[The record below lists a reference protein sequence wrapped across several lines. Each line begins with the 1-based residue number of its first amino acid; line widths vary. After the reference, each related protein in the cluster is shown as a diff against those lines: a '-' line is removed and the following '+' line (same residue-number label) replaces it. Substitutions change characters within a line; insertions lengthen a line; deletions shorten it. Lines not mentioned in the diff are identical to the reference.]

1 MSFQGFTA
9 QTLEYF
15 LSISFD
21 NTKSHFEDLRACYQ
35 EHVKTPLYALYEEV
49 FPAVLDIDQNICVK
63 RARCVSGA
71 YNDARFSRSDP
82 VKTYMYL
89 HFCAETGRESDIPG
103 FFMDASYDGY
113 RYGLQLYHRTTQGM
127 TKLRDFALENEKR
140 FSGIIRNIAQ
150 RGEFTLE
157 GEFYKKDR
165 YPSVSPAVKD
175 WLNRKS
181 WWLGRTNP
189 PEETFFSPSLAAQ
202 LGEGFR
208 SLQDLY
214 RFMRDGLMN

>member
-1 MSFQGFTA
+1 MSFQGFTE
-9 QTLEYF
+9 QTLGYF

-21 NTKSHFEDLRACYQ
+21 NTKSHFEGLRACYQ
-35 EHVKTPLYALYEEV
+35 EHVKTPLYALYEELV
-49 FPAVLDIDQNICVK
+49 PAVLELDPNICAK

-89 HFCAETGRESDIPG
+89 HFCAETGRETDIPG

-113 RYGLQLYHRTTQGM
+113 RYGLQVYHRTTQGM
-127 TKLRDFALENEKR
+127 AKLRDFVLSNEQR
-140 FSGIIRNIAQ
+140 FSGIIRDIAA

-157 GEFYKKDR
+157 GECYKQDR
-165 YPSVSPAVKD
+165 YPSVKQPVKD

-181 WWLGRTNP
+181 WWLGSTNP
-189 PEETFFSPSLAAQ
+189 PDGTFFSPALVSRLS
-202 LGEGFR
+202 GGF
-208 SLQDLY
+208 SALQGLY
-214 RFMRDGLMN
+214 RFMSDGLMN